1 MGFGHRNPDRI
12 LGGRDFSLINPGR
25 RGLGVL
31 TLSVCGGGGGGGRM
45 WITKAM
51 PSNDFLFRIPC

>member
-31 TLSVCGGGGGGGRM
+31 TLRVCVWWWWWGGEDVDYKSHA
-45 WITKAM
+45 IQ
-51 PSNDFLFRIPC
+51 